1 MYSDKMN
8 KLTRS
13 LKKYLALT
21 CAVGTMVFASFAQ
34 AAPAE
39 GDAQQ
44 SNMTVAEMAELA
56 KENGYKHTSTRY
68 GYSIVCPKKPNVIPL
83 SIMDERSKG
92 EVLIFD
98 NDEYYIKN
106 AWIIMVDAFE
116 ENEIPANL
124 PSMDEPSREKLVEKI
139 SHNSGYELV
148 RVADMGHTSGIYCI
162 TAKEIEIDTNGDGKV
177 DEVMTADTQMI
188 KTFFRGQFNGR
199 FAVELIDNPDLTPAN
214 VSAYQVGLLTFQ
226 EWPSTSE
233 DKKGSAKVKNSD
245 AKKK

>member
-1 MYSDKMN
+1 MN
-8 KLTRS
+8 SGKINKVTRS
-13 LKKYLALT
+13 LKKFLALT
-21 CAVGTMVFASFAQ
+21 CAVGTMAFASFAQ

-39 GDAQQ
+39 GEGGNK
-44 SNMTVAEMAELA
+44 SMTVEEMAELA
-56 KENGYKHTSTRY
+56 KANGYKHTSTRY

-83 SIMDERSKG
+83 SIMEEKAKG

-106 AWIIMVDAFE
+106 AWIIMCDAFE
-116 ENEIPANL
+116 ENEIPENIAT
-124 PSMDEPSREKLVEKI
+124 MGEEGHQKLIDRI
-139 SHNSGYELV
+139 SKNSGYELV

-162 TAKEIEIDTNGDGKV
+162 TAKELEIDTNGDGKI

-188 KTFFRGQFNGR
+188 KTFFRGQFGGR

-233 DKKGSAKVKNSD
+233 NKSGSAKAKNVE
-245 AKKK
+245 KKGK

>member
-1 MYSDKMN
+1 MNSDKMN

-21 CAVGTMVFASFAQ
+21 CAVGTMAFASFAQ

-39 GDAQQ
+39 GEAQQ

-83 SIMDERSKG
+83 SIMDEKSKG

-124 PSMDEPSREKLVEKI
+124 PSMDEASREKLVEKI

-226 EWPSTSE
+226 EWPSTSD
-233 DKKGSAKVKNSD
+233 DKKGAAKVKNSD

>member
-1 MYSDKMN
+1 MNSDKMN

-21 CAVGTMVFASFAQ
+21 CAVGTMAFASFAQ
-34 AAPAE
+34 AAPEEA
-39 GDAQQ
+39 GQQQ
-44 SNMTVAEMAELA
+44 SMTVAEMAELA

-83 SIMDERSKG
+83 SIMEEKAKG

-106 AWIIMVDAFE
+106 AWIIMVEAFE
-116 ENEIPANL
+116 ENEIPANIHT
-124 PSMDEPSREKLVEKI
+124 MDEAAQAKLVEKL
-139 SHNSGYELV
+139 SKNSGYELV
-148 RVADMGHTSGIYCI
+148 RVADMGHTSGVYCI

-177 DEVMTADTQMI
+177 DEVLTSDTQMI
-188 KTFFRGQFNGR
+188 KTFFRGQFGGR

-226 EWPSTSE
+226 EWPTTAD
-233 DKKGSAKVKNSD
+233 DKKGAAKAKNSD
-245 AKKK
+245 KK

>member
-1 MYSDKMN
+1 MNSDKMN

-21 CAVGTMVFASFAQ
+21 CAVGTMAFASFAQ

-39 GDAQQ
+39 GEAQQ

-83 SIMDERSKG
+83 SIMDEKSKG

-124 PSMDEPSREKLVEKI
+124 PSMDESSREKLVEKI

-226 EWPSTSE
+226 EWPSTSD
-233 DKKGSAKVKNSD
+233 DKKGAAKVKNSD